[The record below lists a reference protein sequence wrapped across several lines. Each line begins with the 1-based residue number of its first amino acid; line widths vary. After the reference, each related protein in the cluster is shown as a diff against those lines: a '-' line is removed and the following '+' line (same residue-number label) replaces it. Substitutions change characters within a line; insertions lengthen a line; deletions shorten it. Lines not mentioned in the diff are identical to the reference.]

1 MSRDEYKSILNEN
14 LQCPQK
20 QTGRQVS
27 NIHIC
32 CFTCIYSQ
40 ILVRHLVAC
49 LACSSLLLLTLG
61 GAATIA
67 ATSLNLKEVKLTI
80 CPLLLTYNSLTV
92 KTI

>member
-1 MSRDEYKSILNEN
+1 MRTCNALRRDKSAT
-14 LQCPQK
+14 C
-20 QTGRQVS
+20 
-27 NIHIC
+27 IC
-32 CFTCIYSQ
+32 CCTFTYSQ

-92 KTI
+92 NTI